1 MMKMRAMRD
10 TPMETNAITEAA
22 FRLRWALDCLAISI
36 NKQVKSV
43 KKNNSVKQL
52 NQLML
57 NVE

>member
-1 MMKMRAMRD
+1 
-10 TPMETNAITEAA
+10 METNAITEAA